1 VYATEPER
9 RRPQEQD
16 GSSDVHRRSIGR
28 CRGAVAF
35 PLPVCGNAAGQA
47 AGARDRGILLA
58 FRLDVED
65 GVDQFAT
72 VLADAAQNLYP
83 ARMQMALSLGWHIVF
98 SCFGIAFPTIVVFT
112 EWRAH
117 RRGNRDLHDL
127 AHAWA
132 KAMGVLFAAG
142 AVSGTLLSF
151 EMGILWPGLMEPFG
165 EVFGFPFVLEGFAFF
180 IEAIFVGVYL
190 FGWNRMSPRAHLLSA
205 VPMIVSGALGAF
217 FVIAA
222 NAWMNNPTGFTL
234 TADGRVVDADPV
246 RAMFGPSTWPQFVHM
261 LIAAY
266 LVVGFGVASVYAV
279 GMLRGRRDRYHRFGL
294 LIPLT
299 VACIAAPVQLGVGDW
314 IANTV
319 AENQPVKLAAMEGLY
334 RTSTAV
340 PLSLGGIYVDDEL
353 RGALQVPWGLSLLVT
368 HDPDGRVT
376 GLESVPPDLRPPVN
390 VVHLAYDAMV
400 GIGSALLLLALWLAW
415 TWWRRRRIPR
425 TVWFLRAVSV
435 SGIAAGLAME
445 AGWVTTEVG
454 RQPFIVYGIL
464 RTADAVSP
472 APGLYLGF
480 YAVLAIYLV
489 LTWLTVYV
497 LRRLAGTH
505 STAAPQDGED
515 PLREQQPAAP
525 AAP

>member
-1 VYATEPER
+1 
-9 RRPQEQD
+9 
-16 GSSDVHRRSIGR
+16 
-28 CRGAVAF
+28 
-35 PLPVCGNAAGQA
+35 
-47 AGARDRGILLA
+47 
-58 FRLDVED
+58 
-65 GVDQFAT
+65 
-72 VLADAAQNLYP
+72 
-83 ARMQMALSLGWHIVF
+83 
-98 SCFGIAFPTIVVFT
+98 
-112 EWRAH
+112 
-117 RRGNRDLHDL
+117 
-127 AHAWA
+127 
-132 KAMGVLFAAG
+132 MGVLFAAG

-190 FGWNRMSPRAHLLSA
+190 FGWDRMSPRAHLLSA
-205 VPMIVSGALGAF
+205 VPVIISGVLGAF

-234 TADGRVVDADPV
+234 GPDGRVVDADPV
-246 RAMFGPSTWPQFVHM
+246 GAMFGPSTWPQFVHM
-261 LIAAY
+261 LLAAY

-279 GMLRGRRDRYHRFGL
+279 AMLRGRRDRYHRFAL

-314 IANTV
+314 IATTV

-353 RGALQVPWGLSLLVT
+353 RGALEVPWGLSLLVT
-368 HDPDGRVT
+368 HDPNGQVV
-376 GLESVPPDLRPPVN
+376 GLESVPPDRRPPVN

-400 GIGSALLLLALWLAW
+400 GIGSALLLLALWLGWA
-415 TWWRRRRIPR
+415 WWRRRRPPSS
-425 TVWFLRAVSV
+425 VWFLRAVAV
-435 SGIAAGLAME
+435 SGIAAGIAME

-480 YAVLAIYLV
+480 YAVIVIYVV
-489 LTWLTVYV
+489 LTGLTVYI
-497 LRRLAGTH
+497 LRRLARTH
-505 STAAPQDGED
+505 ATAAPQDGED
-515 PLREQQPAAP
+515 AIAELREQRRAAS
-525 AAP
+525 AER